1 MTQANAGRDERK
13 TATTNALFQAMKND
27 KQLNDAV
34 AYNART
40 NLVEKR
46 ESLPWDTQDGNM
58 TPSWNESID
67 LAYIQARLEEYYK
80 FSDKAFQRAFQMF
93 MLTRMYDPL
102 REAFDELPAVRVNR
116 ETGSY
121 EFRDGENDTWH
132 SYCAQAGH
140 LFERYLDAGKDGSE
154 EELDYIRTVEMT
166 LLRGIVARA
175 FYPGCKFD
183 YMVVLVGAQGAGKS
197 SMVRALA
204 MKDEFFLESFDNFGV
219 EGQRLLP
226 GHLVAEVP
234 ELDAFRKSEM
244 SQIKATISAGK
255 DTFRKLY
262 TNQPVGI
269 PRTTILIGTTNELNF
284 LTDKTGNRRFLPIRC
299 ARAQCDR
306 HPGFDN
312 GDVETSVRLALA
324 ETRLQMVMMD
334 EVDEEA
340 EALAQSD
347 GDASRIRHSFLSS
360 LVIPP
365 DMLRY
370 ASETQREY
378 LEEDQM
384 GVLIH
389 EFLEKFPD
397 TDAEGN
403 IPRVNVHM
411 LLYRVFGCDGSEVL
425 RTPRYLTLGI
435 TRILDNECPDWHRM
449 TGKQR
454 VYEHYGEYGEAR
466 TYYGTTVA
474 WERNY

>member
-13 TATTNALFQAMKND
+13 TATTNALFQAMQND

-46 ESLPWDTQDGNM
+46 EPLPWDSQDGN
-58 TPSWNESID
+58 TAPCWNESID

-102 REAFDELPAVRVNR
+102 HEAFDELPAVRVNR
-116 ETGSY
+116 ETGCY
-121 EFRDGENDTWH
+121 EFQNGENNTWH
-132 SYCAQAGH
+132 PYSAQAGH

-175 FYPGCKFD
+175 YYPGCKFD

-312 GDVETSVRLALA
+312 GEVEMSVRLALA
-324 ETRLQMVMMD
+324 ETRLQMVKMD
-334 EVDEEA
+334 EADGEA
-340 EALAQSD
+340 EALARSD
-347 GDASRIRHSFLSS
+347 GDASRIRHSFLNS

-378 LEEDQM
+378 LEEDQ
-384 GVLIH
+384 VSILIRQY
-389 EFLEKFPD
+389 LENLPG
-397 TDAEGN
+397 TDELGKV
-403 IPRVNVHM
+403 PRVNVHM
-411 LLYRVFGCDGSEVL
+411 LLYEVFEFSDNEIIHA
-425 RTPRYLTLGI
+425 PRYLTSNI
-435 TRILDNECPDWHRM
+435 TRILDNDCPGWHRM
-449 TGKQR
+449 KGKQR
-454 VYEHYGEYGEAR
+454 LLKEYGHQFEVVPSFGIA
-466 TYYGTTVA
+466 TT